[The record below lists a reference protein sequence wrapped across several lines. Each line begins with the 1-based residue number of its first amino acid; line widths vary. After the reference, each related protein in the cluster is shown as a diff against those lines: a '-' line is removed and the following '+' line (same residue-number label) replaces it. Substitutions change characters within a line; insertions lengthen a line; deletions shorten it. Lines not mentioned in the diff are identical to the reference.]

1 MSLPMTTTTFSTV
14 TKVLDGLDARDRREE
29 YINDP
34 ILWAH
39 DRLGV
44 TVWHNPDNPE
54 RSQAEVL
61 RSIAHNHDTA
71 VKAGHG
77 TSKSFSVGLAIVWWV
92 DTRYPDCFVASTAPS
107 VAQISGAVWAEVRKF
122 RKILNKRYVEGLN
135 SYPGPPGY
143 ITSDNFWKEEDGTI
157 LGWGRKPPEQDIDSA
172 FQGIH
177 RKYVLAVG
185 DEATGLSGELI
196 DSLSNITSNS
206 TSRRVI
212 VCNPTNPASYIGK
225 LFKTMPRN
233 WHFITLSVFD
243 NPNFTGEKVP
253 KSVTQSLS
261 DETYVNSK
269 REEYGEGSA
278 RWKSRVLGEFA
289 QEEGN
294 PLFTDAEMSVGYD
307 AGFVASGERPVLGVD
322 VARFGKDLSVIYTN
336 DVGLIRFHSSWG
348 MSSGTDTAHRIHR
361 AALDTGAR
369 QVRIDASGLG
379 GPIADMV
386 INLRNEDRAD
396 YDVIQMIGSAASPNK
411 RKWHNARAWWYDGV
425 RHNMLKG
432 KIDIDINDDKM
443 VDELTA
449 VQYKFSPTNA
459 LLIESKDDMRKRG
472 LKSPDFADAFIYAAI
487 DLSELDAGL
496 PQVGDTIVYDENDPD
511 SRMWDTL

>member
-1 MSLPMTTTTFSTV
+1 MSLQTTTALSTV
-14 TKVLDGLDARDRREE
+14 RRVLDGLDALDRRAQ
-29 YINDP
+29 YMDDP
-34 ILWAH
+34 ILWAK

-44 TVWHNPDNPE
+44 TVWFNPDNPE
-54 RSQAEVL
+54 RSQAALL
-61 RSIAHNHDTA
+61 RSVAKNKDTA

-77 TSKSFSVGLAIVWWV
+77 TSKSFSVALLIVWWV

-122 RKILNKRYVEGLN
+122 RKILDRRYAEGLN

-143 ITSDNFWKEEDGTI
+143 ITSDNFWKENDGTI

-196 DSLSNITSNS
+196 DSLSNITSNA

-225 LFKTMPRN
+225 LFKTQPAN
-233 WHFITLSVFD
+233 WAFITLSVFD

-253 KSVTQSLS
+253 KSVTESLS
-261 DETYVNSK
+261 DQSYVDAK

-289 QEEGN
+289 QEEGD
-294 PLFTDAEMSVGYD
+294 PLFTDREMAIGYD
-307 AGFVASGERPVLGVD
+307 TELHITGERPVLGVD
-322 VARFGKDLSVIYTN
+322 VARFGKDLNVIYLN
-336 DVGLIRFHSSWG
+336 DRGRVRIHSSWG
-348 MSSGTDTAHRIHR
+348 QTAGTETAARIHR
-361 AALDTGAR
+361 AAMDSGAY
-369 QVRIDASGLG
+369 QVRIDASGMG
-379 GPIADMV
+379 GPIVDMV
-386 INLRNEDRAD
+386 VNLRNEDRAD
-396 YDVIQMIGSAASPNK
+396 YDVIEMLGSGASPNK

-425 RHNMLKG
+425 RHAMLNG
-432 KIDIDINDDKM
+432 RIDIDLDDDNL
-443 VDELTA
+443 VDEITA

-487 DLSELDAGL
+487 DLSDLQDGT
-496 PQVGDTIVYDENDPD
+496 PQLGDTVYYEEYDPD